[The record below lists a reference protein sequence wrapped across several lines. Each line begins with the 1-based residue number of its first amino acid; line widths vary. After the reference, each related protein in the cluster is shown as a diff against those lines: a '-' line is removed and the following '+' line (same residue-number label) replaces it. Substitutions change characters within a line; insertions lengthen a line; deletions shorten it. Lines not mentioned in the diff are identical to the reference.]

1 MPLIE
6 LHFHIRPPDD
16 MEARLDQILFLLHTS
31 LFKESIIMTDLTA
44 LTAQVQANTDI
55 EQSAILLIKGLAD
68 QIAAAGSDP
77 IAIADLVTKLKV
89 SATALAAA
97 IAANTPVA
105 PPPA

>member
-1 MPLIE
+1 
-6 LHFHIRPPDD
+6 
-16 MEARLDQILFLLHTS
+16 MEARLDQILFLLHKS

-68 QIAAAGSDP
+68 QIAAAGTDSV
-77 IAIADLVTKLKV
+77 AIADLVSKLKV

-97 IAANTPVA
+97 ITANTPAPPPVA
-105 PPPA
+105 PPPAA

>member
-1 MPLIE
+1 LPLIE
-6 LHFHIRPPDD
+6 LHFHIRQADNL
-16 MEARLDQILFLLHTS
+16 EVRLNQILLLLHQS

-44 LTAQVQANTDI
+44 LTAQVQANTDV

-77 IAIADLVTKLKV
+77 IAIASLVAKLKD

-97 IAANTPVA
+97 IAANTA
-105 PPPA
+105 PPPVA